1 MKTSNIANSLNPS
14 QKEAVNTISG
24 PVLVLAGAGT
34 GKTSVITYRIANL
47 LENWISADNIIAL
60 TFTNKAAREMK
71 ERIAKLI
78 DEESARKLFLG
89 TFHAFCMRV
98 LRAETEHLVLHS
110 GFAIA
115 DDIDQKGVLKQ
126 VIAELNFTDL
136 EIDLNVYKSM
146 IGKAK
151 QELELP
157 DEYGK
162 KASGYFDTT
171 IAKVYGKYQETLI
184 NQNMLDFDDI
194 LLYTVK
200 LWQENSKVLDKYRD
214 KYKYILVDE
223 FQDTN
228 VAQFNI
234 IKLLTNPR
242 NNICVVGDDDQ
253 SIYGWR
259 GAQIENILNFPQYF
273 PNTKIIKLEQNY
285 RSTNTILDAANN
297 FISGNKRRH
306 SKKLWSDKGRGE
318 RIKISISENDLGEAR
333 FVSHYI
339 YKVMSENSDYD
350 YKDIAI
356 LYRSNHQSRLF
367 EQELRKDHI
376 PYRLVGS
383 KSFYERKEIRDAVA
397 YIKLLANVRD
407 NQSLF
412 RILSVP
418 SRGLG
423 KKFIEHLRD
432 FQTGNSHLSL
442 CEIFGL
448 ESFIATLS
456 SRQKTSVSDFYSV
469 IKKWS
474 HQFSIP
480 GDLAN
485 KTKFFLSEIGYLQG
499 FQKIYKNITEAETRR
514 ENVLEFINA
523 IASFEDSIDHAVT
536 MTDFLET
543 FSLSDDNDKVD
554 EEDGN
559 NSVTLLTIHA
569 AKGLEFPCVF
579 IVGME
584 QNMFPHSRSLQEGD
598 VDEERRLFY
607 VALTRAKNKLIL
619 TNAKMRYKYGSQS
632 YQMPS
637 EFLEELPEDLIEYT
651 GQKIVQ
657 VEDDFV
663 DNAFS
668 NFYDE
673 FDI

>member
-1 MKTSNIANSLNPS
+1 MLKASLLNSLNPS
-14 QKEAVNTISG
+14 QKEAVETING

-78 DEESARKLFLG
+78 DEESSYKLFLG
-89 TFHAFCMRV
+89 TFHAFCMKV
-98 LRAETEHLVLHS
+98 LRAEIDHLVLHS

-115 DDIDQKGVLKQ
+115 DDIDQKGILKQ
-126 VIAELNFTDL
+126 VIAELDFTDL

-151 QELELP
+151 QDLLLP
-157 DEYGK
+157 NEYYK
-162 KASGYFDTT
+162 KTNGYFETT
-171 IAKVYGKYQETLI
+171 IAKVYEKYQETLV

-200 LWQENSKVLDKYRD
+200 LWQENSKVLEKYRE

-234 IKLLTNPR
+234 IKLLTNPK

-259 GAQIENILNFPQYF
+259 GAQIENILDFPQYF
-273 PNTKIIKLEQNY
+273 PNTKVIKLEQNY
-285 RSTNTILDAANN
+285 RSTNTILDAANS

-306 SKKLWSDKGRGE
+306 SKKLWSDNGTGE
-318 RIKISISENDLGEAR
+318 RIKICTTENDLGEAR

-339 YKVMSENSDYD
+339 YRVMSENLDYN

-356 LYRSNHQSRLF
+356 LYRSNHQSRLL

-383 KSFYERKEIRDAVA
+383 KSFYERKEIRDAIA
-397 YIKLLANVRD
+397 YIKLLANIRD

-418 SRGLG
+418 ARGLG

-432 FQTGNSHLSL
+432 FQTGYSNLSL

-448 ESFIATLS
+448 ESFIETLS
-456 SRQKTSVSDFYSV
+456 SRQKTSVNEFHTV
-469 IKKWS
+469 IKKWT
-474 HQFSIP
+474 HQFSLP

-485 KTKFFLSEIGYLQG
+485 KTKFFLGEIGYLNG

-523 IASFEDSIDHAVT
+523 IAEFEDYATDSVT

-554 EEDGN
+554 EEDGQ
-559 NSVTLLTIHA
+559 NSVTLLTVHS

-584 QNMFPHSRSLQEGD
+584 QNMFPHSRSLEEGD

-607 VALTRAKNKLIL
+607 VALTRAKHKLIL

-637 EFLEELPEDLIEYT
+637 EFLAELPEELIEYT
-651 GQKIVQ
+651 GQKITK
-657 VEDDFV
+657 VEDNFV

-668 NFYDE
+668 SFYDE
-673 FDI
+673 FDL